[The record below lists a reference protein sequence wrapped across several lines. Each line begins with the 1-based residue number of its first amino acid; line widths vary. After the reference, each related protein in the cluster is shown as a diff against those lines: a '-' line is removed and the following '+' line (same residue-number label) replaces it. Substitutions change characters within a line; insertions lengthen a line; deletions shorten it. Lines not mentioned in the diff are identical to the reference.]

1 MAAAVAQELS
11 HASYHEMHGRPVP
24 AKLPLHFKLI
34 LADIKEFV
42 GESATVISIW
52 KCVHQTCRAG
62 NVSEASLL

>member
-34 LADIKEFV
+34 LADIKE
-42 GESATVISIW
+42 
-52 KCVHQTCRAG
+52 
-62 NVSEASLL
+62 L